1 MKKQIGIIGLGD
13 MGFSMA
19 RNILKAGYQLTGFDL
34 REERLEMLEALG
46 GKRASS
52 PAEVGEVAD
61 AVFIMVMTGKQAES
75 IVSGEDGLLKTMNP
89 GKTILLTATIEPH
102 EARSIGKTVA
112 KKGVH
117 LIDAPVSGGQNGA
130 ESGTLALMAAADKE
144 VWDENLDLMKAVGE
158 NIFHVGEEIG
168 IGQTVKASLQALIGC
183 TFTAIFESL
192 VLGSKAGVSGKVLY
206 EVFSASGVSSPLFK
220 NCAKLIMD
228 RKFKDTGSQ
237 IGTMYKDLGITMDL
251 ARQNGVPM
259 FTTAAA
265 QQLFQSGISKFPE
278 EDNWTITKVLEEIA
292 GTEVKW

>member
-1 MKKQIGIIGLGD
+1 MKKHIGIIGLGD

-237 IGTMYKDLGITMDL
+237 IGTMYKDLGITMNL

>member
-1 MKKQIGIIGLGD
+1 MKKHIGIIGLGD

-144 VWDENLDLMKAVGE
+144 VWDENLNLMKAVGE

>member
-1 MKKQIGIIGLGD
+1 MNKHIGIIGLGD

-19 RNILKAGYQLTGFDL
+19 QNILKAGYQLTGFDL

-130 ESGTLALMAAADKE
+130 ESGTLALMAAADKK

>member
-1 MKKQIGIIGLGD
+1 MNKHIGIIGLGD

-19 RNILKAGYQLTGFDL
+19 QNILKAGYQLTGFDL

-75 IVSGEDGLLKTMNP
+75 IVSGEDGLLTTMNP

-112 KKGVH
+112 EKGVH

-130 ESGTLALMAAADKE
+130 ESGTLALMAAADKK

>member
-1 MKKQIGIIGLGD
+1 MKKHIGIIGLGD

-278 EDNWTITKVLEEIA
+278 EDNWTITKLLEEIA

>member
-1 MKKQIGIIGLGD
+1 MKKHIGIIGLGD

-19 RNILKAGYQLTGFDL
+19 QNILKAGYQLTGFDL

-75 IVSGEDGLLKTMNP
+75 IVSGEDGLLKTMKP

-102 EARSIGKTVA
+102 EARSIGKTVT

-130 ESGTLALMAAADKE
+130 ESGTLALMAAADKK

>member
-1 MKKQIGIIGLGD
+1 MKKHIGIIGLGD

-144 VWDENLDLMKAVGE
+144 VWDENLNLMKAVGE

-168 IGQTVKASLQALIGC
+168 MGQTVKASLQALIGC

>member
-1 MKKQIGIIGLGD
+1 MKKHIGIIGLGD

-19 RNILKAGYQLTGFDL
+19 QNILKAGYQLTGFDL

-102 EARSIGKTVA
+102 EARSIGKTVT

-130 ESGTLALMAAADKE
+130 ESGTLALMAAADKK

>member
-1 MKKQIGIIGLGD
+1 MKKHIGIIGLGD

-19 RNILKAGYQLTGFDL
+19 QNILKAGYQLTGFDL

-61 AVFIMVMTGKQAES
+61 AVFIMVRTGKQAES

-144 VWDENLDLMKAVGE
+144 VRDENLDLMKAVGE

-206 EVFSASGVSSPLFK
+206 EVFSASGVSSHLFK

>member
-1 MKKQIGIIGLGD
+1 MKKHIGIIGLGD

-144 VWDENLDLMKAVGE
+144 VWDENLDLMKSVGE

>member
-1 MKKQIGIIGLGD
+1 

-19 RNILKAGYQLTGFDL
+19 QNILKAGYQLTGFDL

-75 IVSGEDGLLKTMNP
+75 IVSGEEGLLKTMNP

-130 ESGTLALMAAADKE
+130 ESGTLALMAAADKK

>member
-1 MKKQIGIIGLGD
+1 MKKHIGIIGLGD

-19 RNILKAGYQLTGFDL
+19 QNILKAGYQLTGFDL

-75 IVSGEDGLLKTMNP
+75 IVSGENGLMKTMNP

-130 ESGTLALMAAADKE
+130 ESGTLALMAAADKK

-206 EVFSASGVSSPLFK
+206 EVFSASGVSIPLFK

>member
-1 MKKQIGIIGLGD
+1 MKKHIGIIGLGD

-102 EARSIGKTVA
+102 EARSIGKTVT

-130 ESGTLALMAAADKE
+130 ESGTLALMAAADKK

>member
-1 MKKQIGIIGLGD
+1 MKKHIGIIGLGD

-19 RNILKAGYQLTGFDL
+19 QNILKAGYQLTGFDL

-75 IVSGEDGLLKTMNP
+75 IVSGENGLLKTMNP

-130 ESGTLALMAAADKE
+130 ESGTLALMAAADKK

>member
-1 MKKQIGIIGLGD
+1 MKKHIVIIGLGD

-19 RNILKAGYQLTGFDL
+19 QNILKAGYQLTGFDL

-130 ESGTLALMAAADKE
+130 ESGTLALMAAADKK

>member
-1 MKKQIGIIGLGD
+1 MKKHIGIIGLGD

-130 ESGTLALMAAADKE
+130 ESGTLALMAAAEKE

>member
-1 MKKQIGIIGLGD
+1 MKKHIGIIGLGD

-292 GTEVKW
+292 GKEVKW

>member
-1 MKKQIGIIGLGD
+1 MKKHIGIIGLGD

-130 ESGTLALMAAADKE
+130 ESGTLALMAAADKK

>member
-1 MKKQIGIIGLGD
+1 MKKHIGIIGLGD

-19 RNILKAGYQLTGFDL
+19 QNILKAGYQLTGFDL

-130 ESGTLALMAAADKE
+130 ESGTLALMAAADKK

>member
-1 MKKQIGIIGLGD
+1 MKKHIGIIGLGD

-144 VWDENLDLMKAVGE
+144 VWDENLNLMKAVGE

-168 IGQTVKASLQALIGC
+168 MGQTVKASLQALIGC

-292 GTEVKW
+292 GTKVKW

>member
-1 MKKQIGIIGLGD
+1 MKKHIGIIGLGD

-19 RNILKAGYQLTGFDL
+19 QNILKAGYQLTGFDL

-75 IVSGEDGLLKTMNP
+75 IVSGENGLMKTMNP

-130 ESGTLALMAAADKE
+130 ESGTLALMAAADKK

>member
-1 MKKQIGIIGLGD
+1 MKKHIGIIGLGD

-46 GKRASS
+46 GKRAGS

>member
-1 MKKQIGIIGLGD
+1 MKKHIGIIGLGD

-19 RNILKAGYQLTGFDL
+19 QNILKAGYQLTGFDL

-75 IVSGEDGLLKTMNP
+75 IVSGEDGLLTTMNP

-112 KKGVH
+112 EKGVH

-130 ESGTLALMAAADKE
+130 ESGTLALMAAADKK

-265 QQLFQSGISKFPE
+265 QQLFQSGISKYPE

>member
-1 MKKQIGIIGLGD
+1 MNKHIGIIGLGD

-19 RNILKAGYQLTGFDL
+19 QNILKAGYQLTGFDL

-75 IVSGEDGLLKTMNP
+75 IVSGEDGLLTTMNP

-112 KKGVH
+112 EKGVH

-130 ESGTLALMAAADKE
+130 ESGTLALMAAADKK

-228 RKFKDTGSQ
+228 RKFKDTGNQ

>member
-1 MKKQIGIIGLGD
+1 MKKHIGIIGLGD

-19 RNILKAGYQLTGFDL
+19 QNILKAGYQLTGFDL

-75 IVSGEDGLLKTMNP
+75 IVSGEEGLLKTMNP

-130 ESGTLALMAAADKE
+130 ESGTLALMAAADKK

-168 IGQTVKASLQALIGC
+168 LGQTVKASLQALIGC

>member
-1 MKKQIGIIGLGD
+1 MKKHIGIIGLGD

-46 GKRASS
+46 GKRASF

>member
-1 MKKQIGIIGLGD
+1 MKKHIGIIGLGD

-112 KKGVH
+112 EKGVH

-130 ESGTLALMAAADKE
+130 ESGTLALMAAADKK

>member
-1 MKKQIGIIGLGD
+1 MKKHIGIIGLGD

-19 RNILKAGYQLTGFDL
+19 QNILKAGYQLTGFDL

-75 IVSGEDGLLKTMNP
+75 IVSGEEGLLKTMNP

-130 ESGTLALMAAADKE
+130 ESGTLALMAAADKK